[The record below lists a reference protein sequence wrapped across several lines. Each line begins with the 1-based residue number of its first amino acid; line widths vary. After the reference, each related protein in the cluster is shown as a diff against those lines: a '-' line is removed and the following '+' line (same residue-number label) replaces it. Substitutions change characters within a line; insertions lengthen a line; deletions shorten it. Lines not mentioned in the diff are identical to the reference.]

1 MFKVQHIDAST
12 VYDSLKLA
20 CNTVDQTSMSKV
32 HTIDMLASSA
42 SKNSS
47 RDVYAT
53 QEMTDNDVMYDNAL
67 TANAVKTNT

>member
-1 MFKVQHIDAST
+1 MFKAQHIDGST

-32 HTIDMLASSA
+32 HTIDMLASSS

-53 QEMTDNDVMYDNAL
+53 QEITDNDVMYDNAL